1 MSNDPLTHLYSRET
15 LVAQPSAIRDICALV
30 ARPEVRSLAGGWP
43 DPEKFPLKA
52 IGRIFDNLITEHGD
66 RLFQYGSTEGLAELR
81 ELLADRMKT
90 GGMADVDPDS
100 LIITHGSA
108 QGMHLAAQ
116 VFIDREDVVFVGLP
130 TYFGGPGA
138 VRSRGGNVVGIPVD
152 DDGLNVDRLCMEAT
166 RLKAAGK
173 RVKGVY
179 VIPNFQNPTGV
190 TLSLA
195 RRRQLVRLAETHDL
209 IIFEDDPYG
218 ELRFEGD
225 PLPSLKS
232 LDRSGRVIHLR
243 SLSKTFVPGLR
254 LGWVAGDSGAIRQM
268 VVAKQFADAATN
280 TPAQYILLE
289 FIRQGLLDKQIRDN
303 IKFYRSKRDF
313 MLVQMERYFPD
324 EVTWNRPGGGFFIF
338 VQLPGDMDAADLFRQ
353 ALDKNVAFVTG
364 QPFFVDGSG
373 HNTLRLSYAQ
383 AGHQDIE
390 FAIRKIGNLIKAYI
404 VGRKTN
410 NAAYINSS
418 PLVG

>member
-1 MSNDPLTHLYSRET
+1 MN
-15 LVAQPSAIRDICALV
+15 
-30 ARPEVRSLAGGWP
+30 
-43 DPEKFPLKA
+43 
-52 IGRIFDNLITEHGD
+52 TE
-66 RLFQYGSTEGLAELR
+66 
-81 ELLADRMKT
+81 
-90 GGMADVDPDS
+90 GMADVGPDN
-100 LIITHGSA
+100 LMITHGSA

-116 VFIDREDVVFVGLP
+116 VFVDREDLVFVGLP

-138 VRSRGGNVVGIPVD
+138 IHSRSGKVVGIAVD
-152 DDGLNVDRLCMEAT
+152 DDGMNVDRLHMEAT
-166 RLKAAGK
+166 QLKASGK
-173 RVKGVY
+173 RIKGVY
-179 VIPNFQNPTGV
+179 TIPNFQNPTGA
-190 TLSLA
+190 TLSLE

-218 ELRFEGD
+218 ELRFEGN

-232 LDRSGRVIHLR
+232 LDSSGRVIHLR

-254 LGWVAGDSGAIRQM
+254 LGWVAGDSGPIRQM

-289 FIRQGLLDKQIRDN
+289 FIRQGLLDKQIQEN
-303 IKFYRSKRDF
+303 VKYYRNKRDF
-313 MLVQMERYFPD
+313 MLDLMDRYFPE

-353 ALDKNVAFVTG
+353 AVDESVAFVTG

-383 AGHQDIE
+383 ATYQDIE
-390 FAIRKIGNLIKAYI
+390 YAIRKIGNLIKAHI
-404 VGRKTN
+404 VDRKTN
-410 NAAYINSS
+410 NAA
-418 PLVG
+418 

>member
-15 LVAQPSAIRDICALV
+15 LGAQPSAIRDICALV

-52 IGRIFDNLITEHGD
+52 IRRIFDRLITKHGD
-66 RLFQYGSTEGLAELR
+66 RLLQYGSTEGLLELR
-81 ELLADRMKT
+81 QILADRMIT
-90 GGMADVDPDS
+90 EGMPGSGPDN
-100 LIITHGSA
+100 LMITHGST

-116 VFIDREDVVFVGLP
+116 VFVDREDVVFVGLP

-138 VRSRGGNVVGIPVD
+138 VRSRSGRVVGITVD
-152 DDGLNVDRLCMEAT
+152 DEGMNVDRLRMEAT
-166 RLKAAGK
+166 RLKASGK
-173 RVKGVY
+173 RIKGVY
-179 VIPNFQNPTGV
+179 VIPNFQNPTGA
-190 TLSLA
+190 TLSLE

-209 IIFEDDPYG
+209 IIFEDDPYA
-218 ELRFEGD
+218 ELRFEGN
-225 PLPSLKS
+225 PLPSLRS
-232 LDRSGRVIHLR
+232 LDRSGRVIQLR

-254 LGWVAGDSGAIRQM
+254 LGWAVGDCGAIRQM

-289 FIRQGLLDKQIRDN
+289 FIRQGLLDKQIQAN
-303 IKFYRSKRDF
+303 VKYYRTKRNF
-313 MLVQMERYFPD
+313 MLTQMERYFPD

-338 VQLPGDMDAADLFRQ
+338 VHLPVDIDAADLFRQ
-353 ALDKNVAFVTG
+353 AVEKNVAFVTG

-383 AGHQDIE
+383 ASHQDIE
-390 FAIRKIGNLIKAYI
+390 YAIRKIGNLIKAHL

-410 NAAYINSS
+410 NAA
-418 PLVG
+418 

>member
-1 MSNDPLTHLYSRET
+1 MSHDPLTHLYSREA
-15 LVAQPSAIRDICALV
+15 LCAQPSAIRDICALV

-52 IGRIFDNLITEHGD
+52 IRRIFDKLIANHGD

-81 ELLADRMKT
+81 ELLAVRVKT
-90 GGMADVDPDS
+90 EGMADVDPDS

-138 VRSRGGNVVGIPVD
+138 VSSRGGSVVGIAVD
-152 DDGLNVDRLCMEAT
+152 DDGLNVDRLRLEAT
-166 RLKAAGK
+166 RLKAAGR

-179 VIPNFQNPTGV
+179 VIPNFQNPSGV
-190 TLSLA
+190 TLSLEK
-195 RRRQLVRLAETHDL
+195 RRQLVRLAETHDL

-225 PLPSLKS
+225 PLPALKS
-232 LDRSGRVIHLR
+232 LDHSGRVIHLR
-243 SLSKTFVPGLR
+243 SLSKTFVPGMR

-289 FIRQGLLDKQIRDN
+289 FIRQGLLDKQIQDN

-313 MLVQMERYFPD
+313 MLAQMDRYFPD

-338 VQLPGDMDAADLFRQ
+338 VQLSGDMDAADLFQQ
-353 ALDKNVAFVTG
+353 AVDKNVAFVTG

-390 FAIRKIGNLIKAYI
+390 FAIREIGNLIKAHL

-410 NAAYINSS
+410 NAA
-418 PLVG
+418 

>member
-1 MSNDPLTHLYSRET
+1 MNNDPLTHLYSRET
-15 LVAQPSAIRDICALV
+15 LNAQPSAIRDICALV

-43 DPEKFPLKA
+43 DPEKFPRKA
-52 IGRIFDNLITEHGD
+52 IRRIFDKLISKHGD
-66 RLFQYGSTEGLAELR
+66 RMLQYGSTEGLLELR
-81 ELLADRMKT
+81 QILADRMIT
-90 GGMADVDPDS
+90 EGMPGIGPDN
-100 LIITHGSA
+100 LMITHGSA

-116 VFIDREDVVFVGLP
+116 VFVDREDVVFVGLP

-138 VRSRGGNVVGIPVD
+138 VRSRSGRVVGIAVD
-152 DDGLNVDRLCMEAT
+152 DEGLMVERMRMEAT
-166 RLKAAGK
+166 RLKASGK
-173 RVKGVY
+173 RIKGVY
-179 VIPNFQNPTGV
+179 VIPNFQNPTGA
-190 TLSLA
+190 TLNLE

-209 IIFEDDPYG
+209 IIIEDDPYG
-218 ELRFEGD
+218 ELRFEGT
-225 PLPSLKS
+225 PLPSLRS
-232 LDRSGRVIHLR
+232 LDRSGRVIQLR

-254 LGWVAGDSGAIRQM
+254 LGWAVGDCGAIRQM

-289 FIRQGLLDKQIRDN
+289 FIRQGLLDKQIKDN
-303 IKFYRSKRDF
+303 VKYYRTKRDF
-313 MLVQMERYFPD
+313 MLDQMDRYFPN

-338 VQLPGDMDAADLFRQ
+338 VQLPVDMDAADLFRQ
-353 ALDKNVAFVTG
+353 AVDKNVAFVTG

-390 FAIRKIGNLIKAYI
+390 YAIRKIGNLMKAHI

-410 NAAYINSS
+410 NAA
-418 PLVG
+418 